1 MRLYVLRISLLAT
14 LSVMWSSIAAA
25 QNGNHGNE
33 LASHG
38 LGQTLPRADNLSLL
52 PAWRVYAFE
61 RDGISY
67 YQVNDDLGRV
77 HVILAKAGREFW
89 TLPAGDSY
97 AVVSLPSDPRNV
109 LPDADRQVVFRHA
122 EFVLALHDDG
132 AAAVWSVETSR

>member
-1 MRLYVLRISLLAT
+1 VRQSIFVGPLLAA
-14 LSVMWSSIAAA
+14 LAFMFPSISIA
-25 QNGNHGNE
+25 QHDHHGSE

-38 LGQTLPRADNLSLL
+38 LGQTLPHAANLSLL

-97 AVVSLPSDPRNV
+97 AVVSLPSNPRNM
-109 LPDADRQVVFRHA
+109 LPGADRQVVFRDA
-122 EFVLALHDDG
+122 EFALALYDDG
-132 AAAVWSVETSR
+132 AAAVWSVETSP